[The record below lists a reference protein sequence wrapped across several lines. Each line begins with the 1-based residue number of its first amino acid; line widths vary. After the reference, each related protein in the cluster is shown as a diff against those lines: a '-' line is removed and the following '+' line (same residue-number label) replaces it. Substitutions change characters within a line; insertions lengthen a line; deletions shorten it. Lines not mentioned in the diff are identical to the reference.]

1 MRVFLDA
8 NILIDKFDSTR
19 IFHKFSD
26 KSFEYMLLSGS
37 IDVFTSCDI
46 ITTLYY
52 IGSKKDKKQIL
63 HDIRAVNK
71 TLEVIK
77 FSNKEIEETCEL
89 MINDNNYKDLEDTI
103 QYIMAKKENCDLIIS
118 NDKNFISKDIKL
130 LTSEEFYKQY
140 VEGQK

>member
-77 FSNKEIEETCEL
+77 ISNKEIEETCEL

-130 LTSEEFYKQY
+130 LTSEEFYNQY

>member
-77 FSNKEIEETCEL
+77 IFK
-89 MINDNNYKDLEDTI
+89 
-103 QYIMAKKENCDLIIS
+103 
-118 NDKNFISKDIKL
+118 
-130 LTSEEFYKQY
+130 
-140 VEGQK
+140 

>member
-130 LTSEEFYKQY
+130 LTSEEFYNQY
-140 VEGQK
+140 VEG

>member
-1 MRVFLDA
+1 MRVLLDA
-8 NILIDKFDSTR
+8 NILIDKFDSAR

>member
-130 LTSEEFYKQY
+130 LTSEEFYNQY